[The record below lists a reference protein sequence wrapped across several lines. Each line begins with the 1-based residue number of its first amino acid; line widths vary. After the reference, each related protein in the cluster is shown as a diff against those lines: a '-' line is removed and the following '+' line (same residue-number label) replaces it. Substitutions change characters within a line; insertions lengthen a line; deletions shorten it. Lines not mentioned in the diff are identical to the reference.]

1 MVASVAGCAL
11 WELLVEGES
20 FVLDYV
26 VVEEQG
32 CVCFYDWFKRELWGG
47 EGFDVVFEH
56 FGEVEVYFS
65 VFVDGVQ
72 GLFDELAVDVD
83 ESVAYGFFEVFGGLD
98 VDK

>member
-1 MVASVAGCAL
+1 M
-11 WELLVEGES
+11 
-20 FVLDYV
+20 
-26 VVEEQG
+26 VVEQQG
-32 CVCFYDWFKRELWGG
+32 GVCFYDWFQGELWRGK
-47 EGFDVVFEH
+47 GFDVVLEH

-98 VDK
+98 VD